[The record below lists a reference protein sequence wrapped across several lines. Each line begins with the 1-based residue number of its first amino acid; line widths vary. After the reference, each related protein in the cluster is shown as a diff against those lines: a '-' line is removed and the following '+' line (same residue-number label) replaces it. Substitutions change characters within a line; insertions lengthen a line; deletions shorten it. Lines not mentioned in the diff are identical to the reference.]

1 MISLRLLTA
10 AKVKLIGKLLLLD
23 LKSGTAKCI
32 VCRTSQKRGTAF
44 AVSAV

>member
-1 MISLRLLTA
+1 MILLRLLFA
-10 AKVKLIGKLLLLD
+10 PKIKLIGKLLLLG

-32 VCRTSQKRGTAF
+32 VCRTSQKSGTAF

>member
-10 AKVKLIGKLLLLD
+10 TKIKLIEKLLLLG
-23 LKSGTAKCI
+23 LKSGTAKCS
-32 VCRTSQKRGTAF
+32 VCRTSQKSGTAF